1 MQQKSMDARWSIR
14 ETAQYVGVDE
24 KTVRRWIANGRL
36 TGYRMGPRLVRLDPV
51 EVRALGRPIHKPS
64 LMTTAESTTDGGGAQ
79 GSSPLSEDPATQL
92 GDYIRRLVD
101 AAPPLTDAQ
110 RSRLALLL
118 RGIPT
123 GGAPP
128 GAVRAPSGAS
138 SVVTGSTSVKTT
150 PVTHVQGAA

>member
-64 LMTTAESTTDGGGAQ
+64 LTMTAESPADEGGVQ
-79 GSSPLSEDPATQL
+79 GSDPLSEDPATQL

-118 RGIPT
+118 RG
-123 GGAPP
+123 
-128 GAVRAPSGAS
+128 
-138 SVVTGSTSVKTT
+138 
-150 PVTHVQGAA
+150 AA

>member
-64 LMTTAESTTDGGGAQ
+64 LTTTAGSTADEGGVQSG
-79 GSSPLSEDPATQL
+79 PLSEDPATQL

-101 AAPPLTDAQ
+101 AAPPLTDEQ

-118 RGIPT
+118 RG
-123 GGAPP
+123 
-128 GAVRAPSGAS
+128 
-138 SVVTGSTSVKTT
+138 
-150 PVTHVQGAA
+150 AA